1 VYETEKKMV
10 EDNVV
15 GLLNFTGKQNTE
27 SFSYIEV
34 TFCMIRLKRV
44 TFG

>member
-1 VYETEKKMV
+1 MV